1 MTDKEII
8 LIAILLLNVVL
19 MFFAFKMILKL
30 SDEGKI
36 TKGRKIY
43 LMVISLIVPIIGW
56 MRVRYETKKF

>member
-1 MTDKEII
+1 MTEKELIF
-8 LIAILLLNVVL
+8 IAILLLNVVL

-36 TKGRKIY
+36 SKGKKTY
-43 LMVISLIVPIIGW
+43 LMIISLMIPIIGW

>member
-1 MTDKEII
+1 MGQREIFE
-8 LIAILLLNVVL
+8 IAIIIVNLVL

>member
-43 LMVISLIVPIIGW
+43 LMVISLIVPIIVW
-56 MRVRYETKKF
+56 MRVSYETKKF